1 MARPSF
7 ASTSNPRTKAVSRS
21 RPLLPAAPPALA
33 AQPVAARAGP
43 LLSRA
48 GEGDAEGVE
57 HGPLGLQ
64 DGVLRDTRGLRDE
77 AGEAFADVHGA
88 HASTGRF
95 ELVLWDSPRRVASP
109 LSA

>member
-21 RPLLPAAPPALA
+21 RPLLPAAPPGAGAAGGGGGGALFA
-33 AQPVAARAGP
+33 
-43 LLSRA
+43 RA
-48 GEGDAEGVE
+48 GEGDAEGIE
-57 HGPLGLQ
+57 HGPLRLQ
-64 DGVLRDTRGLRDE
+64 DGVLRDTLGLHDE

-95 ELVLWDSPRRVASP
+95 ELVMWDRPQPFSPHS
-109 LSA
+109 